1 MSLRINIGYR
11 KTEGCSKAER
21 PRKAERY
28 RKAKRVIGR
37 LNNVGKAGC
46 YSCRSCI
53 YEPVGSRKSCIIG
66 SRRSCI
72 RRRLNGRLRVVGK
85 LNVVVAEAVSTR

>member
-11 KTEGCSKAER
+11 KSEGCSKAER
-21 PRKAERY
+21 PRKAER
-28 RKAKRVIGR
+28 VVGR

-46 YSCRSCI
+46 YSYRSCI
-53 YEPVGSRKSCIIG
+53 YEPVGSRKSRIVG

-72 RRRLNGRLRVVGK
+72 RRRLKGRLKGCRE
-85 LNVVVAEAVSTR
+85 AEYRGRRSCIYEII